1 MKRPARVPVVL
12 TEAEV
17 RAVLAQRDGRHA
29 LLAGIL
35 YGAGLRLM
43 ECVRLRVKDVD
54 FGYSQI
60 TVRDGKGEKDRIAIL
75 PALLQAK
82 PLGPSRAGQAMHQ
95 RVWKKASARGTCPS
109 PSPGSIRAPG
119 GSGGWQYLA
128 LAPSRAPCYGVR
140 EIDEEGI
147 GTMATIATPVTTRHR
162 LTVADFHRMA
172 DVGIF
177 QEDDRVELIE
187 GEIIDMAPIGS
198 GHAGTVM
205 ALNRL
210 LARALGDRAIV
221 LVQSPVVLPEHSE
234 PEPDLALLR
243 PREDFYRSG
252 HPLPGDILLIIE
264 VADTRLAYDRD
275 VKIPLYARHG
285 IPEVWLVDLE
295 DRRLHIY
302 TSPSASGYLEC
313 RILAAPGMLVPAE
326 LQGCP
331 VDLSGLFP

>member
-1 MKRPARVPVVL
+1 VYAR
-12 TEAEV
+12 
-17 RAVLAQRDGRHA
+17 
-29 LLAGIL
+29 
-35 YGAGLRLM
+35 
-43 ECVRLRVKDVD
+43 
-54 FGYSQI
+54 
-60 TVRDGKGEKDRIAIL
+60 
-75 PALLQAK
+75 
-82 PLGPSRAGQAMHQ
+82 
-95 RVWKKASARGTCPS
+95 
-109 PSPGSIRAPG
+109 
-119 GSGGWQYLA
+119 
-128 LAPSRAPCYGVR
+128 
-140 EIDEEGI
+140 IDEERVC
-147 GTMATIATPVTTRHR
+147 TMATIATPVTTRHR
-162 LTVADFHRMA
+162 LTVADFHRIA
-172 DVGIF
+172 EAGIF
-177 QEDDRVELIE
+177 QEDDRVELID

-243 PREDFYRSG
+243 PRQDFYRSG

-295 DRRLHIY
+295 DRRLHVY

-313 RILAAPGMLVPAE
+313 RILAAPGMLAPAE
-326 LQGCP
+326 LPGCP

>member
-1 MKRPARVPVVL
+1 
-12 TEAEV
+12 
-17 RAVLAQRDGRHA
+17 
-29 LLAGIL
+29 
-35 YGAGLRLM
+35 
-43 ECVRLRVKDVD
+43 
-54 FGYSQI
+54 
-60 TVRDGKGEKDRIAIL
+60 
-75 PALLQAK
+75 
-82 PLGPSRAGQAMHQ
+82 
-95 RVWKKASARGTCPS
+95 
-109 PSPGSIRAPG
+109 
-119 GSGGWQYLA
+119 
-128 LAPSRAPCYGVR
+128 
-140 EIDEEGI
+140 
-147 GTMATIATPVTTRHR
+147 MATIATPVTTRHR

-243 PREDFYRSG
+243 PRQDFYRSG

-295 DRRLHIY
+295 DRRLHVY

-313 RILAAPGMLVPAE
+313 RILAAPGMLAPAE
-326 LQGCP
+326 LPACP